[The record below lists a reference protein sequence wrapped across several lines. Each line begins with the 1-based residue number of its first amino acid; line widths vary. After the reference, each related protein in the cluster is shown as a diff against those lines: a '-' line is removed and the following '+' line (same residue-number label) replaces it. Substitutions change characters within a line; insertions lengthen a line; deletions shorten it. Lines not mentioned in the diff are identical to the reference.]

1 MTTTILQ
8 PHHYFYYYYYYHH
21 HHHYYCCYYYYYYYL
36 FIIYVY
42 KNLLS
47 ITQTLTHLNY
57 DAPTN
62 CQVGAAT
69 SITVGVKIW

>member
-8 PHHYFYYYYYYHH
+8 PHYYFYYYYY
-21 HHHYYCCYYYYYYYL
+21 HHYHDYYYYHL

-42 KNLLS
+42 KNFLS

-69 SITVGVKIW
+69 SITVGMKIW

>member
-8 PHHYFYYYYYYHH
+8 PHYYNYFYYYYHH
-21 HHHYYCCYYYYYYYL
+21 YYYYYYYL

-42 KNLLS
+42 KNFSS

-69 SITVGVKIW
+69 GMTVGVKIW

>member
-8 PHHYFYYYYYYHH
+8 PHYYYYYYFFYCYY
-21 HHHYYCCYYYYYYYL
+21 HYHYYYYYYYR
-36 FIIYVY
+36 FNIYVY
-42 KNLLS
+42 KNFLS

-57 DAPTN
+57 DAPAN
-62 CQVGAAT
+62 FQVGAAT